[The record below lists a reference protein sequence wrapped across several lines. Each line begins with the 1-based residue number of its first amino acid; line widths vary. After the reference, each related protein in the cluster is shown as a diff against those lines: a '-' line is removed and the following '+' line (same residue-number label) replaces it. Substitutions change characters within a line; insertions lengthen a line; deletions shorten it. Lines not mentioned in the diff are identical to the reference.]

1 MKKWLA
7 LAIIALVI
15 AGGWYYLRTYYRVEP
30 SWNEAKFGKVTK
42 TDIRV
47 PITAAGII
55 EPYQKIDIKPE
66 ASGQIIDVP
75 VKEGDFVKVGDVLT
89 IIKKEDEQRNFDRA
103 QAGVDQATAQL
114 KEARAN
120 VKSAVAGIEAAKV
133 RLKQVVASGKMTE
146 FDYKKQKELDRQD
159 ISSQQD
165 LVFAEA
171 RYEMNLA
178 DQSDAEVAI
187 QTAEARLEQAEAQV
201 AAAEAGLMSANQQL
215 ADSRTKLERTDVI
228 SRTNAIVTSVLVKKD
243 MIVQSGSSGITGGT
257 LLMQLGDVSE
267 LKVVTRVDE
276 ADIGRV
282 RDITPISKLPDMPG
296 LRANLEK
303 EEASKLAKRIGKVK
317 LTVDAF
323 PDLTFEGRI
332 DRVDP
337 EGRLNTGSSI
347 IQYDVQVVVTDE
359 RRYMLPLGAQA
370 QVEFTVENVKDAI
383 AIPAEAVKSERGQRG
398 VFVKT
403 PPKPGSTRKFDR
415 KFIACRFG
423 ITDGSVTEVV
433 SSDEPLT
440 PGTDVFTK
448 LPVTKDDEGG

>member
-7 LAIIALVI
+7 LAVIALLI

-30 SWNEAKFGKVTK
+30 SWNEAKFGKISK

-66 ASGQIIDVP
+66 ASGQVIGVP
-75 VKEGDFVKVGDVLT
+75 IKEGDFVREGTVLCV
-89 IIKKEDEQRNFDRA
+89 IKKEDEQRNVDRA
-103 QAGVDQATAQL
+103 QARLDQVTAQL
-114 KEARAN
+114 KQARAT
-120 VKSAVAGIEAAKV
+120 VKSSAAAIEAAKA
-133 RLKQVVASGKMTE
+133 RFKQVTAQGRMVE
-146 FDYKKQKELDRQD
+146 FDYKKQKELDAKKLTNEQD
-159 ISSQQD
+159 MIN
-165 LVFAEA
+165 AEA
-171 RYEMNLA
+171 RYEMNQA
-178 DQSDAEVAI
+178 DQTDAAVSI
-187 QTAEARLEQAEAQV
+187 KSAEARLEESEAQV
-201 AAAEAGLMSANQQL
+201 ASAEAGLKDAQKQL
-215 ADSRTKLERTDVI
+215 DDAKTHLDRTDVI
-228 SRTNAIVTSVLVKKD
+228 SRANAIVTNVLVKEGN
-243 MIVQSGSSGITGGT
+243 IVQSGSSGITGGS
-257 LLMQLGDVSE
+257 LLMQLGDVSQ

-282 RDITPISKLPDMPG
+282 RDITPIDKLPDMPD
-296 LRANLEK
+296 LRKNLAN
-303 EEASKLAKRIGKVK
+303 EEAAKLAKRIGKVK

-323 PDLTFEGRI
+323 PELTFEGRI

-370 QVEFTVENVKDAI
+370 QVEFTVENVKDAT
-383 AIPAEAVKSERGQRG
+383 AIPAEAVKAERGLRG

-403 PPKPGSTRKFDR
+403 PPPPGSNRKFGK

-440 PGTDVFTK
+440 AGMDVFTK
-448 LPVTKDDEGG
+448 LPIVKEEEGS